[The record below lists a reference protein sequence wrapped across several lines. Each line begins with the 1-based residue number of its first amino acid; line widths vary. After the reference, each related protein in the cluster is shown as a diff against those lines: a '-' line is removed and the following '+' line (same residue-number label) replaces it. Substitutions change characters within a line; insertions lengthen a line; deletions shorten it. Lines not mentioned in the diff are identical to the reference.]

1 LDSYDRL
8 ICHYF
13 GELISDIYKEI
24 YQMRVF
30 TPLCAGIVLAIAST
44 QTQAISLS
52 EAIQSTLDN
61 HPEVRAGANNR
72 LVSDEEIKIAR
83 GGYLPTVDLLVG
95 YGREY
100 TDSPSTRG
108 VSGHNTETLNYGTSE
123 LRLRQ
128 MLFDG
133 FNTPNEVARTKSV
146 ANSRAY
152 RLLGTSESLAL
163 RTVEVYLDVLMR
175 RDMLELARN
184 NLQAHQRINDQ
195 ISLRSQQG
203 VGSTADLDQSEA
215 RLALAQNNLYTEQV
229 NLADAE
235 ANFFSAVGRMPSE
248 LQTPS
253 SIRGTFPENLE
264 AARQAVME
272 NNPFLKSAQS
282 DVNAAESQYEVAKSP
297 FYPRLDLELAANA
310 NDDTQGIGGHD
321 NSWRAAVV
329 MNYNLFNGMRDKA
342 RLQSASYQVNESMDI
357 RNNALRVLNENLSL
371 AWNAMENATQ
381 QTPTARDYADYTAR
395 VREAYQQQFSLGQRT
410 LLDLLDSENELF
422 TANRRYTEVRFMEE
436 YSMYRV
442 TAAMGDLLRQQQ
454 VVLPAETVALTEVRS
469 EARLPGMQ

>member
-1 LDSYDRL
+1 
-8 ICHYF
+8 
-13 GELISDIYKEI
+13 
-24 YQMRVF
+24 MRALN
-30 TPLCAGIVLAIAST
+30 PLWSAVLLASIST
-44 QTQAISLS
+44 QVQAISLS

-61 HPEVRAGANNR
+61 HPEVHAGANNR
-72 LVSDEEIKIAR
+72 LSSEEEVKIAK

-100 TDSPSTRG
+100 TDSPTTRAAG
-108 VSGHNTETLNYGTSE
+108 DHNTETLNYGTSE

-133 FNTPNEVARTKSV
+133 FNTPNEVARTEAV
-146 ANSRAY
+146 VNSRAY

-163 RTVEVYLDVLMR
+163 RTVEVYLDVLKR
-175 RDMLELARN
+175 REMFELARN

-195 ISLRSQQG
+195 IGLRNQQG
-203 VGSTADLDQSEA
+203 VGSAADLDQSEA

-235 ANFFSAVGRMPSE
+235 ANFFSAVGRMPDE
-248 LQTPS
+248 LESPMSVKETVPAD
-253 SIRGTFPENLE
+253 LE
-264 AARQAVME
+264 AARQAVMD
-272 NNPFLKSAQS
+272 NNPFLKSAQA
-282 DVNAAESQYEVAKSP
+282 DVHAAEKQYEVAKSP
-297 FYPRLDLELAANA
+297 FYPRLDLELATSA
-310 NDDTQGIGGHD
+310 NDNTQGIGGHD

-342 RLQSASYQVNESMDI
+342 RLQSTAHQINESMDI

-371 AWNAMENATQ
+371 AWNAMENARQ

-422 TANRRYTEVRFMEE
+422 TANRRYSEVRFLEE
-436 YSMYRV
+436 FSMYRV
-442 TAAMGDLLRQQQ
+442 IAAMGDLLRQQQ
-454 VVLPAETVALTEVRS
+454 VVVPAEAVALTEVKS
-469 EARLPGMQ
+469 EARLPAMK

>member
-1 LDSYDRL
+1 
-8 ICHYF
+8 
-13 GELISDIYKEI
+13 
-24 YQMRVF
+24 MRALN
-30 TPLCAGIVLAIAST
+30 PLWASIVLAMTCT
-44 QTQAISLS
+44 QVQAMNLT

-61 HPEVRAGANNR
+61 HPEVHAGVNSR
-72 LVSDEEIKIAR
+72 LSSDEEVKIAK

-108 VSGHNTETLNYGTSE
+108 LNSHNTETLTYGTSE

-133 FNTPNEVARTKSV
+133 FNTPNEVARTQAV
-146 ANSRAY
+146 VNSRAY
-152 RLLGTSESLAL
+152 RLLGNAESLAL
-163 RTVEVYLDVLMR
+163 RTVEVYLDVLKR
-175 RDMLELARN
+175 REMLELARN

-195 ISLRSQQG
+195 IALRSQQG

-215 RLALAQNNLYTEQV
+215 RLALAQNNFYTEQV

-248 LQTPS
+248 LEAPS
-253 SIRGTFPENLE
+253 SIRGTLPENLDG
-264 AARQAVME
+264 ARSLVMD
-272 NNPFLKSAQS
+272 NNPYLKSAQA
-282 DVNAAESQYEVAKSP
+282 DVHAAEKQYEVAKSP

-310 NDDTQGIGGHD
+310 SDNTQGVGGHD

-342 RLQSASYQVNESMDI
+342 RLQSTAHQINESMDI
-357 RNNALRVLNENLSL
+357 RNNALRVLNENLAL
-371 AWNAMENATQ
+371 AWNAMENAAQ

-422 TANRRYTEVRFMEE
+422 TANRRYTEVRFLEE
-436 YSMYRV
+436 FSMYRV
-442 TAAMGDLLRQQQ
+442 VAAMGELLRQQQ
-454 VVLPAETVALTEVRS
+454 VVVPAEAVALSEVKS
-469 EARLPGMQ
+469 EARLPDMK